1 MKIEANPFVAA
12 SKIEIDGPF
21 IGREVDFKYVVS
33 QMEAAQ
39 PTSINIVGD
48 KKLGKSCLLYRF
60 SQVWENL
67 VGKPDKYVV
76 IYLSCDNVLESRE
89 NSFYQHIA
97 ETLCASNH
105 VPKDSELFAAMQVD
119 DWTRE
124 KQLLK
129 PTMKFFPA

>member
-1 MKIEANPFVAA
+1 MNREANPFVAA
-12 SKIEIDGPF
+12 SKIDFDGPF
-21 IGREVDFKYVVS
+21 IGRKDDLKYIVL

-60 SQVWENL
+60 SQVWEHHL
-67 VGKPDKYVV
+67 IGKSDKYVV
-76 IYLSCDNVLESRE
+76 IYLSCENVLESHE

-97 ETLCASNH
+97 ENLCASSH
-105 VPKDSELFAAMQVD
+105 VAKDSELFAAMQVD

-124 KQLLK
+124 N
-129 PTMKFFPA
+129 FNRAI